1 MKNILLITTI
11 YPLPDKKNYGTH
23 VCHYFAREWNKM
35 GYNVKVVHYQAVFP
49 FPYYWLAKLFRDRI
63 AANTGAVVYTEKDK
77 GGFYQLDGVSILR
90 IPLLKLIP
98 HGNFVKYAIN
108 NSIKRISDWLNY
120 DDFYPDFIIGHFPNP
135 QIEVVSCLKDLWPK
149 SKTAIVMHLESEN
162 LSIHKLYGQ
171 RFNEMSRHI
180 DVWGFRNEYL
190 RQLFKKQVMPLKNS
204 FICYSGIPSDYI
216 VTNNYHDYRKP
227 LRNFIY
233 VGEMIERKYPIEVLN
248 AIQKVYPHKDFTLRY
263 VGQGSL
269 MNIIQRRIE
278 QDNLMNNVQLLG
290 KIPRD
295 KIKEQYDNADCMV
308 MISKGEAY
316 GLVYLEA
323 MARGCITIASRNE
336 GFDGVIINGV
346 NGFLCEAG
354 NDNELATIIQS
365 INDLEPEERLRIS
378 EKAIATA
385 KRLTDENAARMY
397 LDDLN
402 AIQ

>member
-1 MKNILLITTI
+1 
-11 YPLPDKKNYGTH
+11 
-23 VCHYFAREWNKM
+23 
-35 GYNVKVVHYQAVFP
+35 
-49 FPYYWLAKLFRDRI
+49 
-63 AANTGAVVYTEKDK
+63 
-77 GGFYQLDGVSILR
+77 
-90 IPLLKLIP
+90 
-98 HGNFVKYAIN
+98 
-108 NSIKRISDWLNY
+108 
-120 DDFYPDFIIGHFPNP
+120 
-135 QIEVVSCLKDLWPK
+135 
-149 SKTAIVMHLESEN
+149 
-162 LSIHKLYGQ
+162 
-171 RFNEMSRHI
+171 
-180 DVWGFRNEYL
+180 
-190 RQLFKKQVMPLKNS
+190 
-204 FICYSGIPSDYI
+204 
-216 VTNNYHDYRKP
+216 
-227 LRNFIY
+227 
-233 VGEMIERKYPIEVLN
+233 MIERKYPIEVLN